1 METVVFTMTE
11 MVLLRE
17 MWYFMTKLLPL
28 ILEIRTR
35 PSMQVILTTRRP
47 IMAII
52 NMDKQKLLLVK
63 LLELDLVAHIR
74 TRLLQMRRF
83 LAGLYTIIRS
93 ISKVPNQKYI
103 S

>member
-83 LAGLYTIIRS
+83 LDGLYTIIRS
-93 ISKVPNQKYI
+93 ISKEPNQKHI